1 MPDISQITL
10 PSGSTYNIKD
20 AAARDDIEEIKST
33 IGSGV
38 RYIGVTT
45 TPITDGSDTS
55 PIVIGGN
62 TVTPKT
68 GDLVFYGDKEFIWDG
83 SKWNEF
89 GDLGSLKALAFKDS
103 ASGNFTP
110 AGTVSQPT
118 FTGTSGSVSVTG
130 TPSGSVS
137 ISTGS
142 GTANYTPAGS
152 VSQPTFSG
160 NSLTSTGTFTP
171 TGSVSQPTF
180 TGDSATFTGS
190 FTPSGSVSI
199 AEGEGTANY
208 TPSGSVSAPTVT
220 VTPSTTTVNSIEAVG
235 TLPSFGATVSN
246 ENLSFTWSAG
256 TLPTKGS
263 DTTVA
268 TGISSATATAPT
280 FTGDG
285 VELVGSFSGDSGT
298 VSVVGAP
305 SGTVSQPVFNGTEGS
320 VSVSGTPSGTVSK
333 PSFTG
338 TGVELTGSFSGNSL
352 NSTGSFTPSGTVS
365 QPTFNGTQGVVT
377 VS

>member
-20 AAARDDIEEIKST
+20 AAARNDIEEIKST

-45 TPITDGSDTS
+45 TPITDGSDVS
-55 PIVIGGN
+55 PVVIGGSS
-62 TVTPKT
+62 VTPKS

-110 AGTVSQPT
+110 AGTVTQPT
-118 FTGTSGSVSVTG
+118 FAGDPTTISVTG

-137 ISTGS
+137 IAVGS
-142 GTANYTPAGS
+142 GVANYAPSGS

-160 NSLTSTGTFTP
+160 DSLTSTGTFRP
-171 TGSVSQPTF
+171 YGSVSQPTF
-180 TGDSATFTGS
+180 SGDSSTFTGS

-199 AEGEGTANY
+199 TEGEGAANY
-208 TPSGSVSAPTVT
+208 TPSGSVSAPTIT

-235 TLPSFGATVSN
+235 TLPSFGATVAN
-246 ENLSFTWSAG
+246 ENLSFTWNAG

-263 DTTVA
+263 NTTVA
-268 TGISSATATAPT
+268 TGIDSATATAPT
-280 FTGDG
+280 FSGDG
-285 VELVGSFSGDSGT
+285 VELVAAFSGTSGT
-298 VSVVGAP
+298 VSVTGTP
-305 SGTVSQPVFNGTEGS
+305 SGTVSQPTFTGTEGS

-333 PSFTG
+333 PSFSG
-338 TGVELTGSFSGNSL
+338 TGVELTGLFNGDSL
-352 NSTGSFTPSGTVS
+352 SSTGSFTPSGTVS